1 MIEQIIVFII
11 DDLLNAKKIL
21 KKISFQ
27 IDEKKIYFL
36 NVFFEYLKAPNHFY
50 LKTKIFLLNFKN
62 FNIFFLESTK
72 NLSGYEKKES
82 FYWTQ
87 DALKSKFF
95 YTFSHNDSPFP
106 DRVKANSLF
115 LINFLKVVLK
125 NLIILRTDLIFDKK
139 VTG

>member
-1 MIEQIIVFII
+1 M
-11 DDLLNAKKIL
+11 KKKSIF
-21 KKISFQ
+21 STF
-27 IDEKKIYFL
+27 FL
-36 NVFFEYLKAPNHFY
+36 NIWKLLIIFIWKRRFFCS
-50 LKTKIFLLNFKN
+50 IKN

-95 YTFSHNDSPFP
+95 YTFSHDDSPFP